1 MAVKSVTN
9 ANVAEYV
16 AERKGLGHTVLSP
29 EQVAQLEVKPKV
41 EETKETK
48 GPVVGTTTETVST
61 SPPPADAKA
70 LEAQAEKK
78 ERKNSVQERIDELTR
93 EKRELEEFAEG
104 EYHGR
109 VQAQRRIDELQSQI
123 QTLEKKEQPKQEERK
138 PRPDRKSYTDQDQ
151 YESDLLAWN
160 REQAILDFRKE
171 EEERR
176 KKEDMERL
184 IAEANARRDA
194 SLAEARKA
202 FPDFDEKIKDAAK
215 SAEMQRIPAPSKQVE
230 GLLWESDYHAHIL
243 YYFATHP
250 EEVKRINALRPA
262 QAALAIGRL
271 ETQFAKGESAKADT
285 TSTVTHSGA
294 SPPSKAPPPMPSLT
308 GVSTET
314 TWEPSKPQDFKQ
326 YKQRRLDEIRRARSR
341 H

>member
-29 EQVAQLEVKPKV
+29 EQVAQLDVKPKV
-41 EETKETK
+41 EETKESK

-61 SPPPADAKA
+61 APPPADAKA
-70 LEAQAEKK
+70 IEAQAEKK
-78 ERKNSVQERIDELTR
+78 ERRNSVQDRIDELTR
-93 EKRELEEFAEG
+93 EKKELDEFAEG
-104 EYHGR
+104 EYNGR
-109 VQAQRRIDELQSQI
+109 IQAQRRIAELESQI
-123 QTLEKKEQPKQEERK
+123 QALQKQAEPKQERK
-138 PRPDRKSYTDQDQ
+138 PRPDRKSYTDQDK

-160 REQAILDFRKE
+160 REEAVLDFRKE

-176 KKEDMERL
+176 RKEETDRL
-184 IAEANARRDA
+184 VAEANARRES
-194 SLAEARKA
+194 SLEAARKA
-202 FPDFDEKIKDAAK
+202 FTDFDEKIKEAAR
-215 SAEMQRIPAPSKQVE
+215 SAEMKRIPAPSQQVE

-271 ETQFAKGESAKADT
+271 ESQFAKTEVQPKE
-285 TSTVTHSGA
+285 GA
-294 SPPSKAPPPMPSLT
+294 PPTITPQTKAPPPMPSLT
-308 GVSTET
+308 GVSMET

-326 YKQRRLDEIRRARSR
+326 YKQRRLDEQRRARAR